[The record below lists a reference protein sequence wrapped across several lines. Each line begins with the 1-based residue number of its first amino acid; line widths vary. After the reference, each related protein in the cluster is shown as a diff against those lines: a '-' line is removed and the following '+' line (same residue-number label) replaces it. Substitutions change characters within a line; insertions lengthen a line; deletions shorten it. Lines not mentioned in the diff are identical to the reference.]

1 MRKIL
6 ALAGSLLFLLIVPAA
21 VAGLV
26 PWAICRGQLQP
37 AFLGFEATRWLGI
50 ALIGLGL
57 IPLVESFAGFVQ
69 KSLGI
74 PASVLPARHFV
85 VSGFHRHVR
94 NPIYVGMVVA
104 IVGQALLV
112 ADARLLAYAAVAW
125 VFMHL
130 FIVAYE
136 EPRLHLTF
144 GEEYDAFRAC
154 VPRWLPRLK
163 PWTA

>member
-6 ALAGSLLFLLIVPAA
+6 ALAGSMLFLLIVPAA

-26 PWAICRGQLQP
+26 PWAICHWQVQP
-37 AFLGFEATRWLGI
+37 AFLGVEATRWLGI
-50 ALIGLGL
+50 ALIGLGI
-57 IPLVESFAGFVQ
+57 IPLVESFARFALKG
-69 KSLGI
+69 LGT
-74 PASVLPARHFV
+74 PAPVLPARHLE
-85 VSGFHRHVR
+85 VSRFHRHVR
-94 NPIYVGMVVA
+94 NPIYVGMVAA
-104 IVGQALLV
+104 IMGQAMLF
-112 ADARLLAYAAVAW
+112 ADATLLAYAAVAW

-144 GEEYDAFRAC
+144 GAEYDAFRTQ

-163 PWTA
+163 PWSA